1 MRNTLLHQIHLEL
14 HGPAGGP
21 AEEVDESNII
31 NRYVLGLVAPRKHA
45 NAEMELLFE
54 EQPTALAVADEG
66 RDDAIDCVA
75 PEGDDGR
82 SDAAAPLRDSLTP
95 SSIGFSCGVDAAAGA
110 LRVTAHWGS
119 YERGESATQRNEKT
133 EKPRNVWKRRERGG
147 LWHELPL
154 REGPI
159 AALYPDAEQTAVYLT
174 GMLRR
179 HEGVLLLTLFLV
191 NGQEALDPARAGDRW
206 LFQPRIVA
214 EGVDGGAVFVKRGL
228 YHRADNMEP
237 LDAQELS
244 ALDMLYRRRVEFASG
259 HGSAVHAT
267 VHPGDSTRATR
278 IESRAVPM
286 YEVAA
291 TTPRT
296 AQDDAR
302 LLPLLL
308 DMRELAAAPTSVLI
322 DALRPLP
329 DAYRAWI
336 EEQRVR
342 IAKEDDLAAHE
353 VAATAALHD
362 CERACARIEAG
373 IALLAND
380 EAAREAFRFTNRV
393 MHQQR
398 VRGIFTRHVRRGEP
412 KTFEEVDIPKNRS
425 WYPFQ
430 LAFVLM
436 NLPSLVDVRH
446 PERSG
451 DVAQA
456 DLLWFPTGGGKTE
469 AYLGLAAFTMA
480 IRRLQGTVDGY
491 DGMHG
496 VSVLMRYTLRV
507 LTLQQFQRAAALICA
522 CEMERRTAAASGD
535 GRWGNEPFRLGL
547 WVGGRSTP
555 NSIAEAD
562 EAVKQHHNAGTW
574 APGGTGASP
583 HQITNCPWCGAAIR
597 PGRDIEVETFSQG
610 RARVLVYCSDPDGC
624 CPFSKRE
631 NEGEGIPVLTVDE
644 EIYRRLPS
652 MLIATVD
659 KFAQMPWN
667 GKVQMLFGRVQGY
680 CPRHG
685 FTSPEIEETSKH
697 NMTRRLPATALRPHA
712 PLRPPDL
719 IIQDEL
725 HLISGPLGT
734 LTGLY
739 ETAIDTL
746 CSWQAHGATVRP
758 RIVASTATV
767 RRAGEQ
773 VSRVF
778 ARDLSIFPPHGLDV
792 EDNFFALQR
801 NGADGPP
808 GRLYVGICAPGQRI
822 KAVMIRLY
830 TAILA
835 ASEAQY
841 RLHGAAMDPWMTL
854 VGYFNS
860 LRELGGMRRVV
871 DDDIQARLWRMEDH
885 GLGSRR
891 QPKTS
896 ELTSRLDATEI
907 PAILDEMDVT
917 FDPQKEEENRV
928 ARKNNQRPPHRR
940 PIDVLLA
947 TNMISVGVDIGRLG
961 LMVVDGQPK
970 TTAEYI
976 QATSRVGRAA
986 PGLVFTVYNWARP
999 RDLSHYESFEHYH
1012 GTFYK
1017 HVEALS
1023 VTPFSDR
1030 ALERGLAA
1038 VLTSL
1043 IRLSDTRYNN
1053 NASAGTIDRHD
1064 DIVRGAVEAIRRRAA
1079 MHSDPETVESV
1090 LSMLNAHLDHWH
1102 AEAERKRESGAV
1114 LGYQAA
1120 KDGRTVNLL
1129 HKPETGKRAPFTCLN
1144 SLRDV
1149 EESVPLILHVKDSTG
1164 GTAE

>member
-1 MRNTLLHQIHLEL
+1 MRNTLFDLVNLEL
-14 HGPAGGP
+14 HGPAGGA
-21 AEEVDESNII
+21 AEEVDEINIV

-45 NAEMELLFE
+45 NADMELSFE
-54 EQPTALAVADEG
+54 ELPPALDVAEAG
-66 RDDAIDCVA
+66 RDDAMDSIT
-75 PEGDDGR
+75 PEGDDGG
-82 SDAAAPLRDSLTP
+82 SDTAAPLRDSLIP
-95 SSIGFSCGVDAAAGA
+95 SSIGFSCSVDA
-110 LRVTAHWGS
+110 TADAIRITAYWGS
-119 YERGESATQRNEKT
+119 YARGESESLRDEKT
-133 EKPRNVWKRRERGG
+133 DKVRKVWKRRECGG
-147 LWHELPL
+147 VWSELQL
-154 REGPI
+154 REGSFE
-159 AALYPDAEQTAVYLT
+159 ALYPDAEQNAVYLT
-174 GMLRR
+174 GILRR
-179 HEGVLLLTLFLV
+179 YEGVWLLTVFLV
-191 NGQEALDPARAGDRW
+191 NGQEALEPSRAGDRW
-206 LFQPRIVA
+206 LFQPRIVV
-214 EGVDGGAVFVKRGL
+214 EGRNGDAVFVKRGPH
-228 YHRADNMEP
+228 HRGAYMEP
-237 LDAQELS
+237 LERMEMD

-259 HGSAVHAT
+259 HGTAVHAT
-267 VHPGDSTRATR
+267 TAPGDSTRAIR
-278 IESRAVPM
+278 VESRSVPM
-286 YEVAA
+286 HEVPA

-296 AQDDAR
+296 ASDDAR

-308 DMRELAAAPTSVLI
+308 DMRELASAPTATLV

-329 DAYRAWI
+329 EAYAGWI
-336 EEQRVR
+336 EEQRLR
-342 IAKEDDLAAHE
+342 IVSEGDLAGRE
-353 VAATAALHD
+353 VEADAALRH
-362 CERACARIEAG
+362 CTRARERIEAS

-380 EAAREAFRFTNRV
+380 EAACEAFRFTNRV

-398 VRGIFTRHVRRGEP
+398 VRGILTRHIRRGEA
-412 KTFEEVDIPKNRS
+412 KAFEELDVPGNRS

-436 NLPSLVDVRH
+436 NLPSLANVH
-446 PERSG
+446 HSERSG
-451 DVAQA
+451 PEAQA

-469 AYLGLAAFTMA
+469 AYLGLAAFAMA
-480 IRRLQGTVDGY
+480 IRRLQGTVEGH

-496 VSVLMRYTLRV
+496 VAVLMRYTLRV
-507 LTLQQFQRAAALICA
+507 LTLQQFQRAAALLCA
-522 CEMERRTAAASGD
+522 CEMERRAAAASGHA
-535 GRWGNEPFRLGL
+535 RWGDEPFRLGL

-555 NSIAEAD
+555 NTIAEAD
-562 EAVKQHHNAGTW
+562 EAVKQHRSAGSWNTS
-574 APGGTGASP
+574 GTGASP
-583 HQITNCPWCGAAIR
+583 QQITNCPWCGSELFA
-597 PGRDIEVETFSQG
+597 GRDIEVETFSGG
-610 RARVLVYCSDPDGC
+610 RARVLQYCSEATGS
-624 CPFSKRE
+624 CPFSRRQSP
-631 NEGEGIPVLTVDE
+631 GEGIPVLTVDE

-652 MLIATVD
+652 MIIATVD

-685 FTSPEIEETSKH
+685 FTSPEIEDTPRH
-697 NMTRRLPATALRPHA
+697 NATRKLPASTMREHP

-739 ETAIDTL
+739 ETAIDEL
-746 CSWQAHGATVRP
+746 CSWPTAQGMVRP

-767 RRAGEQ
+767 RRADEQ

-778 ARDLSIFPPHGLDV
+778 ARTLSIFPPHGLDV

-801 NGADGPP
+801 GSDDGPP
-808 GRLYVGICAPGQRI
+808 GRLYVGICAPGLRI
-822 KAVMIRLY
+822 KAVLIRLY

-835 ASEAQY
+835 AAEKLY
-841 RLHGAAMDPWMTL
+841 REHGAAMDPWMTL

-871 DDDIQARLWRMEDH
+871 DDDIQARLWRMENH
-885 GLGSRR
+885 GLGNRR

-896 ELTSRLDATEI
+896 ELTSRLNATDI
-907 PAILDEMDVT
+907 PDILDAMDVT
-917 FDPQKEEENRV
+917 FDPVKEEENRL
-928 ARKNNQRPPHRR
+928 AKKNGRKLPHRR

-999 RDLSHYESFEHYH
+999 RDLSHYERFEHYH
-1012 GTFYK
+1012 STFYK

-1030 ALERGLAA
+1030 ALQRGLSA

-1043 IRLSDTRYNN
+1043 IRLSEERYNS
-1053 NASAGTIDRHD
+1053 NATAGDIDRHD
-1064 DIVRGAVEAIRRRAA
+1064 ALVQAAAEAIRLRAA
-1079 MHSDPETVESV
+1079 LHSDPETVETV
-1090 LSMLNAHLDHWH
+1090 QSMLGTRLDHWH
-1102 AEAERKRESGAV
+1102 AMAEEKRGKGAT

-1120 KDGRTVNLL
+1120 NDGRTVNLL
-1129 HKPETGKRAPFTCLN
+1129 RKPETGKRDLFTCLN

-1149 EESVPLILHVKDSTG
+1149 EESVPLILHVTENRG
-1164 GTAE
+1164 GSDE